1 MKKVY
6 LLACFCL
13 VYNLLGAQTA
23 LLSENFDYPAGAPLR
38 DHGWNP
44 HSAAST
50 NPLTIS
56 NDGLSLGTTP
66 YFGNNIG
73 RAALVTNTGSDENR
87 PLSAFRDSGSVY
99 ASFLVK
105 TTGAVTADGSGY
117 FFHFVEYSDPTN
129 PVFTAISTA
138 HRARTYITTGS
149 TPANFRLGLTF
160 NSATVPSAVG
170 VDVTNDLDTSKTY
183 LVVVKYTFVSG
194 ADNDQVSL
202 FVFQD
207 GDSIRTEP
215 ATPTLGPFGGTAADV
230 TMVQGVA
237 LRQFNAA
244 QRVMIDGI
252 FVRDNWS
259 LQPASTASQDELFA
273 QEVTVYPNPLTQG
286 PLFIGLPNH
295 APAHVQLSD
304 LQGRKMW
311 EAPVSDH
318 GSVEIPQLP
327 AGLYLLQITQ
337 AGKRANKRL
346 IIR

>member
-13 VYNLLGAQTA
+13 LCNLSSAQTA
-23 LLSENFDYPAGAPLR
+23 LLTENFDYPAAAPLR

-56 NDGLSLGTTP
+56 NGGLSLGTTP

-73 RAALVTNTGSDENR
+73 RAALVANTGSDENR
-87 PLSAFRDSGSVY
+87 PLSSYRDSGSVY
-99 ASFLVK
+99 ASFLLK

-117 FFHFVEYSDPTN
+117 FFHFVEYSDPAN

-149 TPANFRLGLTF
+149 TPANFRIGLTF

-230 TMVQGVA
+230 TFLQGVA
-237 LRQFNAA
+237 LRQYNAA
-244 QRVMIDGI
+244 QRVMVDGI
-252 FVRDNWS
+252 IVRDNW
-259 LQPASTASQDELFA
+259 LMQPASTASQNEFFSQQVRL
-273 QEVTVYPNPLTQG
+273 YPNPLTSG
-286 PLFIGLPNH
+286 PLFITLPNN
-295 APAHVQLSD
+295 AQANIRLND
-304 LQGRKMW
+304 LQGRSIW
-311 EAPVSDH
+311 QGAVSEN
-318 GSVEIPQLP
+318 GLVELP
-327 AGLYLLQITQ
+327 GLPSGLYLIHIEQQ
-337 AGKRANKRL
+337 GKVATKRL
-346 IIR
+346 VLR